1 MQTLWRDLRFAA
13 RTLWKHPGFAATTI
27 LTLALGIGAN
37 SAIFALVD
45 ATLLRPLPFRDP
57 DRLVMLWERT
67 ETSRRDRV
75 APLNLI
81 DWNKRNSTFDG
92 IAGFLPNVGGM
103 VMNRP
108 DGTPENVSRQWVT
121 HGFFDVLGVKPVVG
135 RTFLPSDDASRSNT
149 VVLSEGFWRASFNA
163 DPGVVGREIR
173 LDGASY
179 KVAGVVP
186 REF

>member
-13 RTLWKHPGFAATTI
+13 RTLWKRPGFAAATI

-81 DWNKRNSTFDG
+81 DWNN
-92 IAGFLPNVGGM
+92 
-103 VMNRP
+103 
-108 DGTPENVSRQWVT
+108 
-121 HGFFDVLGVKPVVG
+121 
-135 RTFLPSDDASRSNT
+135 
-149 VVLSEGFWRASFNA
+149 
-163 DPGVVGREIR
+163 
-173 LDGASY
+173 
-179 KVAGVVP
+179 
-186 REF
+186 

>member
-103 VMNRP
+103 VMSRP
-108 DGTPENVSRQWVT
+108 D
-121 HGFFDVLGVKPVVG
+121 
-135 RTFLPSDDASRSNT
+135 
-149 VVLSEGFWRASFNA
+149 
-163 DPGVVGREIR
+163 
-173 LDGASY
+173 
-179 KVAGVVP
+179 
-186 REF
+186 